1 MANDVLRSIL
11 ANRTVVT
18 ESGIERPLHSAT
30 SEDEGAF
37 LQSIIREHKPKCSLE
52 IGCAYGISSLY
63 ICEAL
68 REAVSSPKHIIIDPA
83 QFSPYHK
90 WLGEPGSGWEGIGLL
105 NLKRAGYED
114 IIEFH
119 NKASYECLPVLLKN
133 AVKID
138 FAFVDGQHTFDY
150 VMVDFFFIDKLL
162 NVRGI
167 VAFDDFSYP
176 SIRKVCR
183 YALTN
188 MRYSVVGPL
197 PSKKGSRL
205 RRFIQR
211 IAGAAPK
218 RFSELVNPEYRALDE
233 TMGLSRDY
241 NHVALRKEADD
252 LIGIGANTT
261 RVWGTHNPF

>member
-18 ESGIERPLHSAT
+18 ESGIERPLEASV

-68 REAVSSPKHIIIDPA
+68 REAVSSPKHIIIDPY
-83 QFSPYHK
+83 QFSSR
-90 WLGEPGSGWEGIGLL
+90 WEGTSRWEGIGLL

-119 NKASYECLPVLLKN
+119 NETSYECLPVLLKN
-133 AVKID
+133 GVKID
-138 FAFVDGQHTFDY
+138 FAFVDGAHTFDY

-162 NVRGI
+162 NIGGV
-167 VAFDDFSYP
+167 VVFDDLNYP

-188 MRYSVVGPL
+188 MRYSIMGPP
-197 PSKKGSRL
+197 PSKKASRR

-211 IAGAAPK
+211 IAGAAPM
-218 RFSELVNPEYRALDE
+218 RFSKLANPEYLVLDE
-233 TMGLSRDY
+233 TMGLPREECA
-241 NHVALRKEADD
+241 ALRKEADD
-252 LIGIGANTT
+252 LIGIGHNTT
-261 RVWGTHNPF
+261 RRGDTHNPF